1 MSLYD
6 KYVLPKFLN
15 CACGSNPVSR
25 QRQKV
30 VPLVEGKV
38 LEVGVGSGLN
48 LPFYDKSKID
58 ELWGLDPSEELRDM
72 ARKVADR
79 ENIVVNF
86 VSSGAEEI
94 PLPDSYFDS
103 VLITYTMCTIPEVAR
118 ANKEIKRVL
127 KRGGKL
133 IFCEHGEAP
142 DENIRKSSYVISKD
156 NFSEYL
162 NEFAKKKDIN
172 LIEIYLS
179 NTFGLGD
186 KRKKLIPNMI
196 ESIKSGEEFVIN
208 NPSWGIYFMVG
219 FIVFIFFYPP

>member
-48 LPFYDKSKID
+48 LPLYDKSKID
-58 ELWGLDPSEELRDM
+58 ELWGLDPSEELSDM

-86 VSSGAEEI
+86 ISSGAEEI

-142 DENIRKSSYVISKD
+142 DENIRKWQKRINPFWGKLAGGCNINRKIPSLIQNAGFEIV
-156 NFSEYL
+156 ELEEMYL
-162 NEFAKKKDIN
+162 PKTPKIAGYN
-172 LIEIYLS
+172 Y
-179 NTFGLGD
+179 
-186 KRKKLIPNMI
+186 
-196 ESIKSGEEFVIN
+196 
-208 NPSWGIYFMVG
+208 WGYAVEK
-219 FIVFIFFYPP
+219 

>member
-38 LEVGVGSGLN
+38 LEVGIGSGLN

-58 ELWGLDPSEELRDM
+58 ELWGLDPSEELSAM

-86 VSSGAEEI
+86 ISSGAEEI

-142 DENIRKSSYVISKD
+142 DENIRKWQKRINPFWGKLAGGCNINRKIPSLIQNAGFEIV
-156 NFSEYL
+156 ELEEMYL
-162 NEFAKKKDIN
+162 PKTPKIAGYN
-172 LIEIYLS
+172 Y
-179 NTFGLGD
+179 
-186 KRKKLIPNMI
+186 
-196 ESIKSGEEFVIN
+196 
-208 NPSWGIYFMVG
+208 WGYAVEK
-219 FIVFIFFYPP
+219 

>member
-38 LEVGVGSGLN
+38 LEVGIGSGLN

-58 ELWGLDPSEELRDM
+58 ELWGLDPSEELSDM

-79 ENIVVNF
+79 ENIEVNF
-86 VSSGAEEI
+86 ISSGAEEI

-142 DENIRKSSYVISKD
+142 DENIRKWQKRINPFWGKLAGGCNINRKIPSLIQNAGFEIV
-156 NFSEYL
+156 ELEEMYL
-162 NEFAKKKDIN
+162 PKTPKIAGYN
-172 LIEIYLS
+172 Y
-179 NTFGLGD
+179 
-186 KRKKLIPNMI
+186 
-196 ESIKSGEEFVIN
+196 
-208 NPSWGIYFMVG
+208 WGYAVEK
-219 FIVFIFFYPP
+219 

>member
-58 ELWGLDPSEELRDM
+58 ELWGLDPSEELSDM
-72 ARKVADR
+72 ARKLADR

-86 VSSGAEEI
+86 ISSGAEEI

-118 ANKEIKRVL
+118 ANREIKRVL
-127 KRGGKL
+127 KTGGKL

-142 DENIRKSSYVISKD
+142 DENIRKWQKRINPFWGKLAGGCNIDRKIPTLIQNSGFEIV
-156 NFSEYL
+156 ELEEMYL
-162 NEFAKKKDIN
+162 PKTPKIVGYN
-172 LIEIYLS
+172 Y
-179 NTFGLGD
+179 
-186 KRKKLIPNMI
+186 
-196 ESIKSGEEFVIN
+196 
-208 NPSWGIYFMVG
+208 WGYAVEK
-219 FIVFIFFYPP
+219 

>member
-6 KYVLPKFLN
+6 KYILPKFLN
-15 CACGSNPVSR
+15 SACGSKPVSR

-58 ELWGLDPSEELRDM
+58 ELWGLDPSEELSDM

-86 VSSGAEEI
+86 ISSGAEEI

-142 DENIRKSSYVISKD
+142 DENIRKWQKRINPFWGKLAGGCNINRKIPSLIQNAGFEIV
-156 NFSEYL
+156 ELEEMYL
-162 NEFAKKKDIN
+162 PKTPKIAGYN
-172 LIEIYLS
+172 Y
-179 NTFGLGD
+179 
-186 KRKKLIPNMI
+186 
-196 ESIKSGEEFVIN
+196 
-208 NPSWGIYFMVG
+208 WGYAVEK
-219 FIVFIFFYPP
+219 